1 MTIPSPSRPRRT
13 GDWAID
19 QLPGLSDE
27 NRSHLQAQGIETT
40 RQLFQQTRTPKLRQ
54 ELASRLQ
61 IHIQHVNKWAALAD
75 LSRVPAIG
83 CQYCG
88 LLLHAGISS
97 VRQLAET
104 PLPRMHRL
112 MLRLQVA
119 YLRRQDLCPSI
130 EQIATWIE
138 QAKQIVRQDSL

>member
-1 MTIPSPSRPRRT
+1 MVPSPSRPRHT

-19 QLPGLSDE
+19 RLPGLSAE
-27 NRSHLQAQGIETT
+27 NRSQLQAQGIQTT
-40 RQLFQQTRTPKLRQ
+40 RQLFQQTRTPRQRQ

-83 CQYCG
+83 CQFPG

-97 VRQLAET
+97 VSQLAEM
-104 PLPRMHRL
+104 PLPRLHRL
-112 MLRLQVA
+112 ILRLQVA
-119 YLRRQDLCPSI
+119 NLQRQDLCPSVG
-130 EQIATWIE
+130 QIADWIE
-138 QAKQIVRQDSL
+138 QAKQVAKRGDRA